1 MCYSNVLL
9 MLDLAHI
16 PAYAK
21 DRSEKDPIV
30 VAGGPCA
37 FNPEPVA
44 EFFDIIFIGE
54 GEEQI
59 GRFMDLYDVYK
70 KAGNPSKADFLHEV
84 AKNIEG
90 AYVPSLYTVAYNDD
104 GTVAS
109 ILPAISDIPSRIQK
123 AIVMDLDS
131 MFYPTNVI
139 VPNTE
144 VVHDRIFLEVF
155 RGCTRGCRFC
165 QAGFITRPVREKS
178 PGTLLVQSRL
188 SQASTGYD
196 EIGLL
201 SLSTSDYSKFEA
213 LTQPLL
219 CELEKTHASLSLPSL
234 RVDSF
239 NLDVMEKAQK
249 TRKSG
254 LTFAPE
260 AGTDRL
266 RDVINK
272 GITEENLMD
281 SMKLAFE
288 GGWNSVKLYFMIGL
302 PTETMEDVEGIA
314 RLARKIEKLYLI
326 LPKDFKRRPLELTVS
341 VAMFIPKPFTPFQW
355 EPQDSMESLNEKQQL
370 LRPLLKSRNIKFQ
383 WHGSKSSFWE
393 GVLARGDRRLSK
405 VLYKAYQRGCQ
416 FDSWDD
422 RFNLETYLACMEE
435 EGLSPAFYANRTRT
449 PQEIFPWSLIDCGVT
464 VDYLLEQNRLAH
476 EEISTPQCRTACS
489 SCGANRF
496 GGGVCFEQT

>member
-1 MCYSNVLL
+1 M
-9 MLDLAHI
+9 
-16 PAYAK
+16 
-21 DRSEKDPIV
+21 
-30 VAGGPCA
+30 
-37 FNPEPVA
+37 
-44 EFFDIIFIGE
+44 
-54 GEEQI
+54 
-59 GRFMDLYDVYK
+59 
-70 KAGNPSKADFLHEV
+70 
-84 AKNIEG
+84 
-90 AYVPSLYTVAYNDD
+90 
-104 GTVAS
+104 
-109 ILPAISDIPSRIQK
+109 
-123 AIVMDLDS
+123 
-131 MFYPTNVI
+131 
-139 VPNTE
+139 
-144 VVHDRIFLEVF
+144 
-155 RGCTRGCRFC
+155 
-165 QAGFITRPVREKS
+165 
-178 PGTLLVQSRL
+178 
-188 SQASTGYD
+188 
-196 EIGLL
+196 
-201 SLSTSDYSKFEA
+201 
-213 LTQPLL
+213 
-219 CELEKTHASLSLPSL
+219 PSL

-249 TRKSG
+249 TRRSG

-314 RLARKIEKLYLI
+314 RLARKIERLYLT

-422 RFNLETYLACMEE
+422 HFNLETYLTCMEE
-435 EGLSPAFYANRTRT
+435 EGLSPAFYANRTRN
-449 PQEIFPWSLIDCGVT
+449 QNEVFPWSHIDCGVT
-464 VDYLLEQNRLAH
+464 ADYLLLQNRLAH
-476 EEISTPQCRTACS
+476 EEKSTPQCRTACS